1 MGEIRDAARTRKKI
15 VEAARKE
22 FAARGYAGARIDG
35 IARRAKLTKQ
45 LLYHYFPSKAALFD
59 EILEQTIHERESL
72 VISEARPETL
82 FSQRFVAALDESVW
96 LRFLT
101 WEAAEY
107 PEKRRITRQAR
118 RQAAIAHQRN
128 AIAAKQ
134 RLGVLPKDVK
144 TEMLQLAMYALT
156 TYPLAFAQITRMVTG
171 THPGEKSFQKDWC
184 AFLDHLGAQ
193 LIQAKQAAARPDH
206 PPFRPLGRG
215 GSA

>member
-1 MGEIRDAARTRKKI
+1 MGEIRDAVRTRKKI

-59 EILEQTIHERESL
+59 EILEQTIHEREGL
-72 VISEARPETL
+72 VISDARPETL
-82 FSQRFVAALDESVW
+82 FRQRFVAALDQLVW

-107 PEKRRITRQAR
+107 PQKRRVTRQAR
-118 RQAAIAHQRN
+118 RQAAIAHQRS

-134 RLGVLPKDVK
+134 RQGALPKDVK
-144 TEMLQLAMYALT
+144 TEMLQLAMYALA

-171 THPGEKSFQKDWC
+171 THPSETTFQNEWC
-184 AFLDHLGAQ
+184 AFLDQLGA
-193 LIQAKQAAARPDH
+193 LLLRPKK
-206 PPFRPLGRG
+206 
-215 GSA
+215 AV